1 MKRNGLI
8 GRAKEKRWL
17 AAITVLAGMVTFFGM
32 QWLAADANQV
42 EQRTS
47 QLFWN
52 GYAKL
57 FYESTGS
64 WYGLGERLGTDRFM
78 LSENNVASVTVY
90 DRDGRT
96 VAAELKNQGTREAA
110 ARKIAVLSDNVIVGF
125 TQIHAAK
132 QKVGSKELLPP
143 LVVMLLAYLLGA
155 WLLRQ
160 MKVISERTEDRIAL
174 AIWKRSAPVKSENIE
189 SKVKLSE
196 ALSLIEELAQRAER
210 LETVRRTMVADIAHE
225 LRTPIAVMR
234 TQLDNAIQ
242 EGKPLPL
249 SKIVSLHD
257 ETLRLT
263 KLVRDL
269 QELSLA
275 ESGHLPLNK
284 HWFSLTKLAE
294 SVVEALVVG
303 TEEQEMKFI
312 MKKDQDIRI
321 YADEARV
328 RQIMINLVGNALQH
342 ARQELCVAILLEDG
356 QALLSI
362 ADDGVGIEE
371 EELAFVFDRFYR
383 GSSKVRTS
391 NRAAGLG
398 LGLAIAQQF
407 ANVHGGTISV
417 SSEYG
422 NGATFALRLPIMKD

>member
-17 AAITVLAGMVTFFGM
+17 AAITVLAGMVTFLGM
-32 QWLAADANQV
+32 QWLVADANQV
-42 EQRTS
+42 EQRAS

-64 WYGLGERLGTDRFM
+64 WSGLGERLRTDRFM

-90 DRDGRT
+90 DKDGRT
-96 VAAELKNQGTREAA
+96 VAELKNQGPREAA

-132 QKVGSKELLPP
+132 QKVGSKELLLP
-143 LVVMLLAYLLGA
+143 LAVMLLVYLLGA

-160 MKVISERTEDRIAL
+160 RKVIAEQAEDRIAL
-174 AIWKRSAPVKSENIE
+174 AIWQRSAPVKSKNVE

-242 EGKPLPL
+242 EGQPLPL

-284 HWFSLTKLAE
+284 HWFSLTRLAE

-312 MKKDQDIRI
+312 MEKDQDIRI

-342 ARQELCVAILLEDG
+342 AHQELCVAILLEDG

-391 NRAAGLG
+391 KRAAGLG

-407 ANVHGGTISV
+407 ANVHGGTITV